1 VELPAGYQLRPAEL
15 SDLDAVAD
23 VLIADELAEGG
34 PVVLGASFV
43 QNEWSRTGFDLAT
56 DAWVAADSAGTIVGY
71 VQAMAE
77 EPGTT
82 DCWGVVH
89 PGHRGRGIGAVLVA
103 RTEERAAELAAGLP
117 SGRLRHVVNAG
128 DPAAAGLLRAAGLHL
143 VRHFWHMQIDL
154 PPQADPG
161 VVPDGIE
168 IGGIE
173 PATDLPLLQ
182 AVIDEAF
189 ADHWEYHPEPHDQ
202 WVADQTGR
210 PTYDP
215 ALWLLAT
222 HAGKPAGA
230 LIGHVSEDRGWVD
243 YIAVL
248 AASRGRGAGA
258 ALLRRS
264 FAMFAGRGIRRVV
277 LAVDAQNAT
286 GATALYE
293 RVGMRVVGR
302 FDWWERPLGIP
313 GGE

>member
-1 VELPAGYQLRPAEL
+1 VELPAGYQLRAPEPG
-15 SDLDAVAD
+15 DLDAVAV
-23 VLIADELAEGG
+23 VLIADQLAEGG
-34 PVVLGASFV
+34 PVVLDAGFV
-43 QNEWSRTGFDLAT
+43 RDEWSRAGFSLAAN
-56 DAWVAADSAGTIVGY
+56 AWVVADGAGTIAGY
-71 VQAMAE
+71 VQATSE

-89 PGHRGRGIGAVLVA
+89 PRHRGRGIGAALVGV
-103 RTEERAAELAAGLP
+103 TQERAARLAGGLP
-117 SGRLRHVVNAG
+117 SGRLRHVISAG
-128 DPAAAGLLRAAGLHL
+128 DAAAADLLLASGLHL

-154 PPQADPG
+154 PVQVDPG
-161 VVPDGIE
+161 TMPDGIE

-173 PATDLPLLQ
+173 PATDLPL
-182 AVIDEAF
+182 VKTVVDEAF
-189 ADHWEYHPEPHDQ
+189 ADHWEYHPEPYDQ
-202 WVADQTGR
+202 WVAEQTGW
-210 PTYDP
+210 PAYDP

-222 HAGKPAGA
+222 DAGQPAGA
-230 LIGHVSEDRGWVD
+230 LIGHVSEDQGWVD

-302 FDWWERPLGIP
+302 FDWWEQPVPTRR
-313 GGE
+313 

>member
-1 VELPAGYQLRPAEL
+1 
-15 SDLDAVAD
+15 
-23 VLIADELAEGG
+23 
-34 PVVLGASFV
+34 
-43 QNEWSRTGFDLAT
+43 
-56 DAWVAADSAGTIVGY
+56 VAADSAGTIVGY

-89 PGHRGRGIGAVLVA
+89 PGHRGRGIGAALVA

-154 PPQADPG
+154 AGPADPG
-161 VVPDGIE
+161 TAPVGIE
-168 IGGIE
+168 IGGID
-173 PATDLPLLQ
+173 PASDLPVMKT
-182 AVIDEAF
+182 VIDEAF
-189 ADHWEYHPEPHDQ
+189 ADHWEYHPEPYDQ

-210 PTYDP
+210 PSYDP

-222 HAGKPAGA
+222 DAGKPAGA

-248 AASRGRGAGA
+248 AASRGRGVGA

-277 LAVDAQNAT
+277 LAVDAENTT

-293 RVGMRVVGR
+293 RAGMRVVSR
-302 FDWWERPLGIP
+302 FDWWEQPVPTRR
-313 GGE
+313 

>member
-1 VELPAGYQLRPAEL
+1 VELPAGYQLRSPEPG
-15 SDLDAVAD
+15 DLDAVAV
-23 VLIADELAEGG
+23 VLIADQLAEGG
-34 PVVLGASFV
+34 PVVLDAGFV
-43 QNEWSRTGFDLAT
+43 RDEWSRAGFSLAAN
-56 DAWVAADSAGTIVGY
+56 AWVVADGAGTIAGY
-71 VQAMAE
+71 VQATSE

-89 PGHRGRGIGAVLVA
+89 PRHRGRGIGAALVGV
-103 RTEERAAELAAGLP
+103 TQERAARLAGGLP
-117 SGRLRHVVNAG
+117 SGRLRHVINAA
-128 DPAAAGLLRAAGLHL
+128 DAAAADLLLATGLHL

-154 PPQADPG
+154 PVQVDPETL
-161 VVPDGIE
+161 PDGIE
-168 IGGIE
+168 IGGID
-173 PATDLPLLQ
+173 PATDLPL
-182 AVIDEAF
+182 VKTIVDEAF

-222 HAGKPAGA
+222 DAGQPAGA
-230 LIGHVSEDRGWVD
+230 LIGHVSEDQGWVD

-302 FDWWERPLGIP
+302 FDWWEQPVPTRR
-313 GGE
+313 

>member
-1 VELPAGYQLRPAEL
+1 VELPAGYQLRSPEPG
-15 SDLDAVAD
+15 DLDAVAV
-23 VLIADELAEGG
+23 VLIADQLAEGG
-34 PVVLGASFV
+34 PVVLDAGFV
-43 QNEWSRTGFDLAT
+43 RDEWSRAGFSLAAN
-56 DAWVAADSAGTIVGY
+56 AWVVADGAGTIAGY
-71 VQAMAE
+71 VQATSE

-89 PGHRGRGIGAVLVA
+89 PRHRGRGIGAALVGV
-103 RTEERAAELAAGLP
+103 TQERAARLAGGLP

-128 DPAAAGLLRAAGLHL
+128 DAAAADLLLASGLHL

-154 PPQADPG
+154 PVQVDAG
-161 VVPDGIE
+161 TVPDGIE
-168 IGGIE
+168 IGGID
-173 PATDLPLLQ
+173 PATDLPL
-182 AVIDEAF
+182 VKTVVDEAF

-210 PTYDP
+210 PAYDP

-222 HAGKPAGA
+222 DAGQPAGA
-230 LIGHVSEDRGWVD
+230 LIGHVSEDQGWVD

-258 ALLRRS
+258 ALLRRA

-302 FDWWERPLGIP
+302 FDWWERPLGVP

>member
-1 VELPAGYQLRPAEL
+1 MELPAGYQIRAPEPG
-15 SDLDAVAD
+15 DLDAVAD
-23 VLIADELAEGG
+23 VLIADQLADGG
-34 PVVLGASFV
+34 PVVLDAGFV
-43 QNEWSRTGFDLAT
+43 RDEWSRAGFSLAT
-56 DAWVAADSAGTIVGY
+56 DAWVVADGAGTIAGY

-82 DCWGVVH
+82 NCWGVVH
-89 PGHRGRGIGAVLVA
+89 PRHRGRGIGAALVA
-103 RTEERAAELAAGLP
+103 QTQERAAGLP
-117 SGRLRHVVNAG
+117 DGLSSGRLRHVINAA
-128 DPAAAGLLRAAGLHL
+128 DAAAADLLLASGLHL

-154 PPQADPG
+154 PAQVDPG
-161 VVPDGIE
+161 TMPDGIE
-168 IGGIE
+168 IGGIQ
-173 PATDLPLLQ
+173 PATDLPLIK
-182 AVIDEAF
+182 AVVDEAF
-189 ADHWEYHPEPHDQ
+189 ADHWEYHPEPDDQ

-210 PTYDP
+210 PAYDP

-222 HAGKPAGA
+222 DAGKPAGA
-230 LIGHVSEDRGWVD
+230 LIGHVAGDQGWVD

-302 FDWWERPLGIP
+302 FDWWERPLGVP
-313 GGE
+313 GSE

>member
-1 VELPAGYQLRPAEL
+1 MELLAGYQLRAAEQG
-15 SDLDAVAD
+15 DLDGVAE
-23 VLIADELAEGG
+23 VLIADEVAEGG
-34 PVVLGASFV
+34 PVVLGAGFV
-43 QNEWSRTGFDLAT
+43 QSEWSRSGFDLST
-56 DAWVAADSAGTIVGY
+56 DAWVAAGDGGTIVGY

-77 EPGTT
+77 EPGTI

-89 PGHRGRGIGAVLVA
+89 PGHRGRGIGAALVA
-103 RTEERAAELAAGLP
+103 RTQERATRPAAGP
-117 SGRLRHVVNAG
+117 PAARLRHVINAG
-128 DPAAAGLLRAAGLHL
+128 DEAAADLLRAAGLHL

-154 PPQADPG
+154 PAQVDPG
-161 VVPDGIE
+161 TVPDGIE

-173 PATDLPLLQ
+173 PAADLPLLQ

-215 ALWLLAT
+215 ALWLLASDR
-222 HAGKPAGA
+222 GQPAGA

-248 AASRGRGAGA
+248 AASRGRGVGA

-264 FAMFAGRGIRRVV
+264 FANFAGRGIRRVV
-277 LAVDAQNAT
+277 LAVDAQNTT

-293 RVGMRVVGR
+293 RVGMRVVSR
-302 FDWWERPLGIP
+302 FDWWEQPVPTRR
-313 GGE
+313 